1 MSFQIDDEKPLEKN
15 KPVWTKIESL
25 KNIELDALSTYDD
38 RYIKAKKKK
47 EHVAIEFM
55 TNFHDSNGQKMISN
69 MNLLQSVL
77 LILYLHTKT
86 NCTCKCI

>member
-47 EHVAIEFM
+47 
-55 TNFHDSNGQKMISN
+55 N
-69 MNLLQSVL
+69 MWQ
-77 LILYLHTKT
+77 
-86 NCTCKCI
+86 